1 MRLTK
6 RIQAGIVYVNTY
18 RVISPI
24 VPFGGNGNTG
34 YGRESGLE
42 SMLDYTRP
50 KTVWINTADEA
61 MPDSFTMR

>member
-61 MPDSFTMR
+61 MPGVG